1 MKSESA
7 VLIDAKALARAQDD
21 VVILDAR
28 SPLRYEEGH
37 LPNAVNLFIGALMQ
51 SRADGA
57 QVLGPP
63 AQLERV
69 FSAAGVAHTRPVVVY
84 GEQGSCDA
92 AYLFWVLEYAG
103 HKSVCLL
110 DGGIEAWV
118 RAGQKL
124 TRSVP
129 VVAESDFSL
138 KPDYSKRVTG
148 EWVLQHLHDES
159 VVLFDAR
166 SGEEFS
172 GQDRRARRGGHIPGA
187 RHCEWT
193 RALCPDLT
201 FKSQKELGAL
211 FEALGVHRDQIV
223 VNYCQNGVRAALV
236 YVAQRVAG
244 FPNVCNYD
252 GSWAEWGNSER
263 YPVESG
269 T

>member
-1 MKSESA
+1 MPCA
-7 VLIDAKALARAQDD
+7 D
-21 VVILDAR
+21 VWVLDAR

-69 FSAAGVAHTRPVVVY
+69 FSSAGVSHTKAIVVY

-92 AYLFWVLEYAG
+92 AYLFWALEYAG
-103 HKSVCLL
+103 HTSVRLL

-138 KPDYSKRVTG
+138 NPDHSKRATG
-148 EWVLQHLHDES
+148 EWILSHLHD
-159 VVLFDAR
+159 VAVALLDAR
-166 SGEEFS
+166 SKEEFS
-172 GQDRRARRGGHIPGA
+172 GQDKRARRGGHIPGA

-193 RALCPDLT
+193 RWLKPDLS
-201 FKSQKELGAL
+201 FRRPEEIAADL
-211 FEALGVHRDQIV
+211 EALGVRRDQTL
-223 VNYCQNGVRAALV
+223 VNYCQNGIRSALA
-236 YVAQRVAG
+236 YFAQRLAG
-244 FPNVCNYD
+244 FPTVCNYD
-252 GSWAEWGNSER
+252 GSWAEWGNNER
-263 YPVESG
+263 YPIDP
-269 T
+269 